1 MKVASF
7 YAQLAN
13 VTKPSLLTL
22 SDEELEIKVGWHDG
36 AAARLLLWLTEC
48 LPETATVAD
57 QFEVLDAAKWWAM
70 FFSSVPLD
78 PPADETSNTEKFR
91 TRWRRWLGQ
100 KTRRGGSHWVTLLD
114 TTWTHWASGVLDD
127 ELLRWQDATR
137 ESVKAHWARAINT
150 ATIQELYKLDDIYA
164 TQRWLSP

>member
-1 MKVASF
+1 MKWIAVED
-7 YAQLAN
+7 N
-13 VTKPSLLTL
+13 
-22 SDEELEIKVGWHDG
+22 
-36 AAARLLLWLTEC
+36 
-48 LPETATVAD
+48 LPEIPECAASVR
-57 QFEVLDAAKWWAM
+57 VLVCDRVMAGGQRNR
-70 FFSSVPLD
+70 V
-78 PPADETSNTEKFR
+78 ADETSNTEKFR

-114 TTWTHWASGVLDD
+114 TNWAHWASGVLDD